1 MCGLRTCFLCL
12 VVAFCLL
19 FGVSH
24 STNESVCVLSD
35 APQQCGAFCLGAV
48 HPLCDQYAKS
58 KQEEAIVKIIAD
70 SRAEQ
75 KELVNDM
82 VKLTAD
88 SRTEQKEAMVKLIAD
103 SQAEQKELVNRSQ
116 EVMVKMIAEFRTEQK
131 ELMNHSREMVKV
143 IAGSWAEQ
151 KESMEKLIA
160 EFRTEQKELL
170 NVLVANPT
178 ASRLESIL
186 QSMPYRLSP
195 ALQKIGSRY
204 FLIEFNERKSWTDA
218 EETCRER
225 GGHLA
230 AFQTE
235 DELEAVT
242 RIVSIYSS
250 FWLGYHRNIEDEF
263 ETAAGNKGSFMKWY
277 SEEPNNIGG
286 KQNCVGLHNS
296 TMYDENC
303 DNTQAFICQLDKV

>member
-24 STNESVCVLSD
+24 STNESVCVLSN

-75 KELVNDM
+75 KELV
-82 VKLTAD
+82 VKLIAD
-88 SRTEQKEAMVKLIAD
+88 SRTEQM
-103 SQAEQKELVNRSQ
+103 ELVN
-116 EVMVKMIAEFRTEQK
+116 
-131 ELMNHSREMVKV
+131 HSKEMVKI
-143 IAGSWAEQ
+143 IAESWAEQ
-151 KESMEKLIA
+151 KEEMVKLIA

-186 QSMPYRLSP
+186 QSMPVRLSP

-204 FLIEFNERKSWTDA
+204 FLIEYNERKSWTDA

-230 AFQTE
+230 AFRTE

-242 RIVSIYSS
+242 RIVNKYTS
-250 FWLGYHRNIEDEF
+250 FWLGYHRNSEDEF
-263 ETAAGNKGSFMKWY
+263 VTAAGNKGSFMKWK
-277 SEEPNNIGG
+277 SGQPDNFGG
-286 KQNCVGLHNS
+286 KQNCVGLHKS
-296 TMYDENC
+296 SMYDEYC